1 MPDELGQPTQPGD
14 QETTTYRPDREVLV
28 VLVRHGESLWNA
40 EGRYQGQL
48 GPGLSDLGHDQAKR
62 AADFLGSTFGNFHR
76 ALASDLP
83 RVQET
88 LRPWSEAT
96 GVEPE
101 IDQRWREIDA
111 GVWSGRF
118 PDEVRAEFPDELAA
132 FQRGEDIPRGG
143 GETFA
148 QLRSRTWQAMTDAA
162 TRPFEDLPAEEA
174 ARIVVFTHGGCIN
187 MAAADALAVP
197 AMGHRWLKGPA
208 NCSVSVFRHT
218 VDSDGRLRTTDL
230 IDYNVDTSVV
240 P

>member
-1 MPDELGQPTQPGD
+1 MPDELGQPTPSGD
-14 QETTTYRPDREVLV
+14 TGTTTYRPDREVIV

-62 AADFLGSTFGNFHR
+62 AADFLIATFGSFHR

-88 LRPWSEAT
+88 LRPWSDAT
-96 GVEPE
+96 GVVPE
-101 IDQRWREIDA
+101 IDRRWREIDA
-111 GVWSGRF
+111 GAWSGRF
-118 PDEVRAEFPDELAA
+118 PDEVRAEFPEELAA

-148 QLRSRTWQAMTDAA
+148 QLRARAWEAMTDAA
-162 TRPFEDLPAEEA
+162 TRPFDDLPDDEP
-174 ARIVVFTHGGCIN
+174 ARVVVFTHGGCIN
-187 MAAADALAVP
+187 MTAADALEVP
-197 AMGHRWLKGPA
+197 AMGHRWLKSPA
-208 NCSVSVFRHT
+208 NCSASVFRHT
-218 VDSDGRLRTTDL
+218 VDSDGRLRASDL
-230 IDYNVDTSVV
+230 IDYNVDTSSA